1 MSRVAIVGGGV
12 SGLSAAYYLGRHGI
26 SCTLIEREQRLGGIV
41 RTERF
46 GDCLVEAGPDSWLAE
61 KAWMLDLVRELGLG
75 DQVIGSNDER
85 RRTYVVRRGRPR
97 PLPESMRLLAPSKP
111 WQAATSGLFGLAA
124 KARMAGEWF
133 RRPQTLPERSVA
145 EFVEDH
151 FGREAV
157 EYLAQPLLA
166 GVYGSPPEDLSADSV
181 IPRFIEYEREYG
193 SLLRGVWKNRERHR
207 EGALF
212 LTLREGMGS
221 LTDALRRQLPG
232 TCDVVTDEVRE
243 VQPSAAGWRIRA
255 ERGAWD
261 ASSVIVATPAP
272 EAGRLLAGVDDA
284 LAEGLRSIVYTSSVV
299 VALVYPQLG
308 FGHPLDG
315 FGLLIPRV
323 ERGTL
328 AACTWTNT
336 KFAGRAGP
344 GKVLLR
350 AFLAGSDAE
359 RALTSSDEAV
369 SGQADAEL
377 RQRMGFRP
385 AIEVSRSYRW
395 PAAMPQYS
403 VGHATR
409 VSQIEER
416 LLRFPGL
423 HLAGNGYAGL
433 GLPDCI
439 RRSECIA
446 RAIASGEASLT
457 TPAAG
462 PP

>member
-26 SCTLIEREQRLGGIV
+26 PCTLIERERTLGGTV

-46 GDCLVEAGPDSWLAE
+46 SDCLVEAGPDSWLAE

-75 DQVIGSNDER
+75 DQVIGSNDDR
-85 RRTYVVRRGRPR
+85 RRTYIVRRGRPR
-97 PLPESMRLLAPSKP
+97 ALPESMRLLAPSKP
-111 WQAATSGLFGLAA
+111 WQAVTSGLFGLAA

-133 RRPQTLPERSVA
+133 RRPQALPERSVA

-151 FGREAV
+151 FGLEAV

-181 IPRFIEYEREYG
+181 IPRFVEYEREYG

-207 EGALF
+207 EGTLF
-212 LTLREGMGS
+212 LTLRNGMGS
-221 LTDALRRQLPG
+221 LTEALRQHLPEA
-232 TCDVVTDEVRE
+232 CEVIQDDVRE
-243 VQPSAAGWRIRA
+243 VQPSAAGWRVRA
-255 ERGAWD
+255 DRGEWA
-261 ASSVIVATPAP
+261 ASSVIVATPAA
-272 EAGRLLAGVDDA
+272 EAGRLLAGVDGA
-284 LAEGLRSIVYTSSVV
+284 LAEGLGSIVYTSSVV
-299 VALVYPQLG
+299 VALVYPQRG

-315 FGLLIPRV
+315 FGLLIPRA

-336 KFAGRAGP
+336 KFAERAGP

-350 AFLAGSDAE
+350 AFLAGADAD
-359 RALTSSDEAV
+359 RALESSDESVAAL
-369 SGQADAEL
+369 ADAEL

-385 AIEVSRSYRW
+385 APEASRAYRW

-433 GLPDCI
+433 GVPDCI
-439 RRSECIA
+439 RRSERIA
-446 RAIASGEASLT
+446 REIASGGASLT